1 MGLGSRIGPIVS
13 TLPSPSEFELI
24 PMENTTRD
32 PRLEPGSQLLH
43 QRVAWALW
51 VVLLILIP
59 ITSSPI
65 LARWMGETPVSP
77 LAIIPMLLLIPIWVI
92 PFFWNGGKLPG
103 NTRLLIVFTLW
114 VLFTSAIA
122 FALPVIPYKGQ
133 SIITREIRAIG
144 TLFIGLGFYF
154 CAVTLRPSERA
165 LQWTLRALYL
175 GAVPMLIWSTAQA
188 WLVLDGSDRLPLWMT
203 RFHHIFSIRDYL
215 PDRVTGFAFEP
226 SWLGDQL
233 VILFLPLWFASV
245 FTGVSV
251 WRSKKKVF
259 SMELIF
265 AVWGF
270 VILLLTRS
278 RISLISFFLVATIS
292 ALVLTWKYTD
302 FTQRSFFAHRLQ
314 MRRFVRVGLR
324 PAILL
329 LVMIGIILGA
339 FSSAWLASKVDS
351 RLRSVMD
358 IPSLLTEI
366 KYYYPNEE
374 GFEIA
379 NRLAFAERVVYWTAS
394 YRLFERYP
402 VMGVGLGNA
411 GFFFEELF
419 PSYGERLT
427 EIRILLAAD
436 NPAFPNPKSLWFRL
450 LSETGFVGF
459 VVFIMWLI
467 LLAIGAWSIRSDEKS
482 LKNVVALA
490 GLLGL
495 GGFIGEGFSLDTFA
509 LPHFWILT
517 GLITAVIWDR
527 SADILSAGKA
537 SDGGMGKPRH
547 G

>member
-1 MGLGSRIGPIVS
+1 
-13 TLPSPSEFELI
+13 
-24 PMENTTRD
+24 MEKAPRD
-32 PRLEPGSQLLH
+32 LRLEPGRQSLY
-43 QRVAWALW
+43 QRVIWTLW

-65 LARWMGETPVSP
+65 FSRLMGETPVSP

-92 PFFWNGGKLPG
+92 PFFWIGGKLPG
-103 NTRLLIVFTLW
+103 NTRLLIVFILW

-133 SIITREIRAIG
+133 SIVTREVRAIG

-154 CAVTLRPSERA
+154 CAVTLRPSEHA

-188 WLVLDGSDRLPLWMT
+188 WLVLDGIDRLPLWMT
-203 RFHHIFSIRDYL
+203 RLHHVFSIRDYL
-215 PDRVTGFAFEP
+215 PDRVTGFAYEP

-233 VILFLPLWFASV
+233 VVLYLPLWLASV

-251 WRSKKKVF
+251 WRSKKKVI
-259 SMELIF
+259 SIELIF

-278 RISLISFFLVATIS
+278 RISLISLFLVAGIS
-292 ALVLTWKYTD
+292 TLVLMWKYSGNV
-302 FTQRSFFAHRLQ
+302 QRSWFAHRPDPP
-314 MRRFVRVGLR
+314 RFLRAGFR
-324 PAILL
+324 PALLL
-329 LVMIGIILGA
+329 LVLSGIILMA
-339 FSSAWLASKVDS
+339 FSSVWLVSKVDP
-351 RLRSVMD
+351 RMRSVMN
-358 IPSLLTEI
+358 IPSRLNDI
-366 KYYYPNEE
+366 QYYFPNEA

-379 NRLAFAERVVYWTAS
+379 NRLAFAERVMYWTAS

-419 PSYGERLT
+419 PAYGERLT
-427 EIRILLAAD
+427 EIRILLEAD
-436 NPAFPNPKSLWFRL
+436 NPAFPNPKSIWFRL

-459 VVFIMWLI
+459 IIFTLWLI
-467 LLAIGAWSIRSDEKS
+467 LLAIGAWSIRSGERS
-482 LKNVVALA
+482 LKHVVALA

-495 GGFIGEGFSLDTFA
+495 GGYIGEGFSLDTFA

-517 GLITAVIWDR
+517 GLITVVIRGR
-527 SADILSAGKA
+527 SADILNAG
-537 SDGGMGKPRH
+537 RRI
-547 G
+547 